1 MTEPD
6 PALFRDN
13 ETMLDAASQP
23 TTIEIGDFPT
33 ESGNVVPSARVA
45 VQSFGERR
53 GDNSL
58 LVCHALTGDANV
70 EGWWGRLAG
79 PGKALDTD
87 RFHVIGT
94 NLLGGCSGS
103 TGPAT
108 LDADGRP
115 LGSRFPVLTVGDQV
129 RAMALALEAMGIE
142 RLHAVVGGSTGAFHA
157 LEWAR
162 RFPKRVGR
170 VVSTAG
176 AARQGALHIA
186 LNEIG
191 RQAIMR
197 DPKWRGGDYPLDDPP
212 RDGLAGARMIGH
224 VGYLSGE
231 ALERK
236 FGRALQER
244 ERFAFTLDI
253 EFAVES
259 YLRHQAT
266 KFTERFDA
274 NAYLILTRAA
284 NYFDLTHY
292 PQGGPPCT
300 FIAFNSDTLY
310 PPSASEEAASI
321 VRTSG
326 AKAEVVVCSCP
337 WGHDSFLL
345 DDGEQA
351 DAIKRA
357 LDRAQSQWVE

>member
-1 MTEPD
+1 MAEPD

-13 ETMLDAASQP
+13 EAMLEAASQP
-23 TTIEIGDFPT
+23 TIVQIGDFRT
-33 ESGNVVPSARVA
+33 DSGKVVPDARIA
-45 VQSFGERR
+45 IQSFGERR
-53 GDNSL
+53 GDNSV

-70 EGWWGRLAG
+70 AGWWSRLVG
-79 PGKALDTD
+79 PEKALDTN
-87 RFHVIGT
+87 HYHIIGT

-103 TGPAT
+103 TGPVT
-108 LDADGRP
+108 LADDGNP
-115 LGSRFPVLTVGDQV
+115 LASRFPVLTVGDQV
-129 RAMALALEAMGIE
+129 RAMARALDVVGVT

-162 RFPKRVGR
+162 RFPQRVER
-170 VVSTAG
+170 VICTAG
-176 AARQGALHIA
+176 AHRQGALHIA

-197 DPKWRGGDYPLDDPP
+197 DPKWRGGDYPLSDPP
-212 RDGLAGARMIGH
+212 RDGLALARMVGH

-244 ERFAFTLDI
+244 ESFAYTLEA

-259 YLRHQAT
+259 YLRHQAE

-274 NAYLILTRAA
+274 NSYLILTRAA
-284 NYFDLTHY
+284 NYFELADY
-292 PQGGPPCT
+292 PRGGAPCT
-300 FIAFNSDTLY
+300 FIAFASDSLY

-321 VRTSG
+321 VRASG
-326 AKAEVVVCSCP
+326 VEAQVVVCSCP

-345 DDGEQA
+345 DDDEQA
-351 DAIKRA
+351 VAIRRA
-357 LDRAQSQWVE
+357 LGSG

>member
-1 MTEPD
+1 MTEPE

-13 ETMLDAASQP
+13 ETMLESASQP
-23 TTIEIGDFPT
+23 TTVPIGDFLT
-33 ESGNVVPSARVA
+33 ESGKVVPNAHVA
-45 VQSFGERR
+45 VQTFGERR
-53 GDNSL
+53 GVNSV

-70 EGWWGRLAG
+70 TGWWGRLVG
-79 PGKALDTD
+79 PGLALDTE
-87 RFHVIGT
+87 RYHVVGT

-108 LDADGRP
+108 LAGDENP
-115 LGSRFPVLTVGDQV
+115 FGSRFPVLTVGDQV
-129 RAMALALEAMGIE
+129 RAMTLALDAMSVE
-142 RLHAVVGGSTGAFHA
+142 RLHAVVGASTGAFHA
-157 LEWAR
+157 LEFAR
-162 RFPKRVGR
+162 QFPERVGR
-170 VVSTAG
+170 VICTAG
-176 AARQGALHIA
+176 AARQNAVHIA

-212 RDGLAGARMIGH
+212 SDGLAVARMIGH

-236 FGRALQER
+236 FGRRLQER
-244 ERFAFTLDI
+244 EDFVYTLDV

-259 YLRHQAT
+259 YLRHQAA

-274 NAYLILTRAA
+274 NTYLILTRAA
-284 NYFDLTHY
+284 NYFELSDY
-292 PQGGPPCT
+292 PKAGPPCT
-300 FIAFNSDTLY
+300 FIAFASDTLY
-310 PPSASEEAASI
+310 PPSASERAATI
-321 VRTSG
+321 VRERG
-326 AKAEVVVCSCP
+326 AEAEVVVCRCP

-351 DAIKRA
+351 AAIRRA
-357 LDRAQSQWVE
+357 LQS